1 MSSPRVL
8 LSIPNTLSTRN
19 LLRTDVLPLVREAAE
34 RIILVAPFADEPGFK
49 SEFLGDERV
58 VGFPMSAYRPDRVER
73 ALRSIIYNLYLAG
86 PVPDSLQL
94 FLHRWAENHP
104 RVGRFRPAATRTVLP
119 AVRGLLPALHRLF
132 VGTGDA
138 GSYAA
143 LLRRER
149 PDVAVFS
156 RLFFTDEIPLMRAA
170 ARAGIPTVGV
180 VASWDNLTT
189 KGPLLPRL
197 DRLVVWNDL
206 MREEAVRYHGYR
218 PEQITVTGAPHH
230 DAVFSGR
237 ERLTTREELF
247 ARLGLNPAKRL
258 VTYAG
263 EDPII
268 APDAPHYVE
277 LLYKFLREGRLRGAC
292 QLLVRPHPQDDPRR
306 FDGFRGRPGVVV
318 DLPGR
323 PSQGHWMDM
332 SRRDLLHLY
341 ATMQWSDVVV
351 NVTSTIVLD
360 AAFFDTPTVCI
371 GFSYSAAPTFYQ
383 SPLRF
388 FEMDHFRYVMRAGA
402 TTLVTSETEL
412 LDAVNGY
419 LADRTRHATGRRR
432 IVDDL
437 AQFRDGASGRRVAD
451 AIMAAVPE
459 RPLRAD
465 AARHSTAAA
474 AVPARAR

>member
-1 MSSPRVL
+1 MTAPRVL
-8 LSIPNTLSTRN
+8 ISIPNTLSTRN

-34 RIILVAPFADEPGFK
+34 RVILVAPFADEPAFT
-49 SEFLGDERV
+49 SEFLDAGV
-58 VGFPMSAYRPDRVER
+58 VSVPMSTYRPGRLER
-73 ALRSIIYNLYLAG
+73 TLRSVIYNLYLAG

-104 RVGRFRPAATRTVLP
+104 RVGRVRSDLTRRVLP
-119 AVRGLLPALHRLF
+119 VFRGLQPPLERLF
-132 VGTGDA
+132 VATGDA
-138 GSYAA
+138 GSYDA

-170 ARAGIPTVGV
+170 ARAGVPTVGV

-197 DRLVVWNDL
+197 DRLVVWNEL
-206 MREEAVRYHGYR
+206 MREEAVRYHDYR

-237 ERLTTREELF
+237 EPLPTREAFF
-247 ARLGLNPAKRL
+247 ARLGLDPAKRL
-258 VTYAG
+258 ITYAG

-268 APDAPHYVE
+268 APDAPQYVE
-277 LLYKFLREGRLRGAC
+277 LLHTFLREGRLRGAC

-306 FDGFRGRPGVVV
+306 FDAFRGRRGIVI

-323 PSQGHWMDM
+323 PSDGHWMDM
-332 SRRDLLHLY
+332 SRQDLVHLY
-341 ATMQWSDVVV
+341 ATMRWSDVVV

-371 GFSYSAAPTFYQ
+371 GFSYTAAPTFYQ

-402 TTLVTSETEL
+402 TTLVTTETEL
-412 LDAVNGY
+412 LDAVNGS
-419 LADRTRHATGRRR
+419 LEDRARHAAGRRR
-432 IVDDL
+432 IVDEL
-437 AQFRDGASGRRVAD
+437 AQFRDGGSGRRVAA
-451 AIMAAVPE
+451 AIMAAIP
-459 RPLRAD
+459 RAP
-465 AARHSTAAA
+465 ARAGGGRHSTAAA

>member
-1 MSSPRVL
+1 MSAPRVL

-19 LLRTDVLPLVREAAE
+19 LLRTDVLPLVRAAAE
-34 RIILVAPFADEPGFK
+34 RVILVAPFADEPAFT
-49 SEFLGDERV
+49 SEFLDDAV
-58 VGFPMSAYRPDRVER
+58 VGVPMSAYRPGRFER
-73 ALRSIIYNLYLAG
+73 ALRSVIYNLYLAG

-94 FLHRWAENHP
+94 FLHRWADNHP
-104 RVGRFRPAATRTVLP
+104 RVGRFRPALTRRVLP
-119 AVRGLLPALHRLF
+119 AFRRLLPPLHRLF
-132 VGTGDA
+132 VTTGDA
-138 GSYAA
+138 GSYDA

-206 MREEAVRYHGYR
+206 MRDEAVRYHGYR
-218 PEQITVTGAPHH
+218 PEQITVAGAPHH
-230 DAVFSGR
+230 DLVFNGGEALPAR
-237 ERLTTREELF
+237 EAFF
-247 ARLGLNPAKRL
+247 ARLGLDPAKRL
-258 VTYAG
+258 ITYAG

-268 APDAPHYVE
+268 APDAPQYVE
-277 LLYKFLREGRLRGAC
+277 LLHKFLRDGRLRGAC

-306 FDGFRGRPGVVV
+306 FDAFRGRPGVIV

-323 PSQGHWMDM
+323 PSDGHWMDM
-332 SRRDLLHLY
+332 SRRDLVHLY
-341 ATMQWSDVVV
+341 ATMRWSDVVV

-371 GFSYSAAPTFYQ
+371 GFSYSAAATFYQ

-402 TTLVTSETEL
+402 TRLVTSETEL
-412 LDAVNGY
+412 LEAVNGA
-419 LADRTRHATGRRR
+419 LEDRTRKAAGRRR
-432 IVDDL
+432 IVDEL
-437 AQFRDGASGRRVAD
+437 AQFRDGRSGRRVAE
-451 AIMAAVPE
+451 AIMAAIP
-459 RPLRAD
+459 PAAARAD
-465 AARHSTAAA
+465 GGRHSRAAA
-474 AVPARAR
+474 AAPARAR

>member
-1 MSSPRVL
+1 MTARRVL

-19 LLRTDVLPLVREAAE
+19 LLRTDVLPLVREATD
-34 RIILVAPFADEPGFK
+34 RVVLVAPFADEPAFQ
-49 SEFLGDERV
+49 SEFLDERV
-58 VGFPMSAYRPDRVER
+58 VGFPMSAYHPDRVER
-73 ALRSIIYNLYLAG
+73 ALRSVIYNLYLAG

-94 FLHRWAENHP
+94 FLNRWAENHP
-104 RVGRFRPAATRTVLP
+104 RLGRFRPAVTRTVLP

-132 VGTGDA
+132 VATGDA
-138 GSYAA
+138 GSYGA

-149 PDVAVFS
+149 PDVAVFT
-156 RLFFTDEIPLMRAA
+156 RLFFSDEIPLMRAA

-206 MREEAVRYHGYR
+206 MRDEAVRYHGYR

-230 DAVFSGR
+230 DLVFSGR
-237 ERLTTREELF
+237 EQVTTRAEFF
-247 ARLGLNPAKRL
+247 ARLGLDPAKRL
-258 VTYAG
+258 ITYAG

-268 APDAPHYVE
+268 APDAPQYVE
-277 LLYKFLREGRLRGAC
+277 VLHKFLREGRLGDG

-306 FDGFRGRPGVVV
+306 FDRFRGRPGVVV

-323 PSQGHWMDM
+323 PSEAHWMDM
-332 SRRDLLHLY
+332 SRRDLVHLY
-341 ATMQWSDVVV
+341 ATMRWSDVVV

-371 GFSYSAAPTFYQ
+371 GFSYSAPATFYQ

-412 LDAVNGY
+412 LDAVNGC
-419 LADRTRHATGRRR
+419 LADRARRAAGRRR
-432 IVDDL
+432 IVDEL

-451 AIMAAVPE
+451 AIMAAAPE
-459 RPLRAD
+459 TAVRAG
-465 AARHSTAAA
+465 AAAHSTAAA

>member
-1 MSSPRVL
+1 MTAPRVL

-34 RIILVAPFADEPGFK
+34 RVVLIAPFADEPRFK
-49 SEFLGDERV
+49 SEFVDETV
-58 VGFPMSAYRPDRVER
+58 VAYPMSPYRPRRLER
-73 ALRSIIYNLYLAG
+73 ALRSLIYNLYLAG

-94 FLHRWAENHP
+94 FLNRWAENHP
-104 RVGRFRPAATRTVLP
+104 RLGRFRAAITRRVLP
-119 AVRGLLPALHRLF
+119 CFRGALPALDRTF
-132 VGTGDA
+132 VATGDA
-138 GSYAA
+138 GSYDS

-149 PDVAVFS
+149 PDIAVFS
-156 RLFFTDEIPLMRAA
+156 RLFFSDEIPLMRAA

-206 MREEAVRYHGYR
+206 MRDEAVRYHGYR
-218 PEQITVTGAPHH
+218 PEQIAVTGAPHH
-230 DAVFSGR
+230 DAVFNGR
-237 ERLTTREELF
+237 EALPTREEFF
-247 ARLGLNPAKRL
+247 ARLGLDAAKRL

-268 APDAPHYVE
+268 APDAPRYVE
-277 LLYKFLREGRLRGAC
+277 LLHRFLSEGQLRGAC

-306 FDGFRGRPGVVV
+306 FDAFRGRPGMVV

-323 PSQGHWMDM
+323 PSDGHWMDM
-332 SRRDLLHLY
+332 SRPDLVHLY
-341 ATMQWSDVVV
+341 ATMRWSDVVV

-371 GFSYSAAPTFYQ
+371 GFSYTAAPTFYQ

-388 FEMDHFRYVMRAGA
+388 FEMDHFRYVMRAEA

-412 LDAVNGY
+412 LNAVNGA
-419 LADRTRHATGRRR
+419 LDDRTRQATGRRR
-432 IVDDL
+432 IVDEL
-437 AQFRDGASGRRVAD
+437 AQFRDGGSGRRVAN
-451 AIMAAVPE
+451 AIMAAIPAT
-459 RPLRAD
+459 PSRAGVG
-465 AARHSTAAA
+465 RHSTVAATA
-474 AVPARAR
+474 PAGAR

>member
-1 MSSPRVL
+1 MTAPRVL

-19 LLRTDVLPLVREAAE
+19 LLRTDVLPLVREATE
-34 RIILVAPFADEPGFK
+34 RVILIAPFADEPAFTR
-49 SEFLGDERV
+49 EFVDDGV
-58 VGFPMSAYRPDRVER
+58 VSVPMSTYRPGRFER
-73 ALRSIIYNLYLAG
+73 TLRSVIYNLYLAG

-104 RVGRFRPAATRTVLP
+104 RVGRVRPDLTRRVLP
-119 AVRGLLPALHRLF
+119 VFRGLLPPLERLF
-132 VGTGDA
+132 VATGDA
-138 GSYAA
+138 GSYEA

-170 ARAGIPTVGV
+170 ARGGVPTVGI

-218 PEQITVTGAPHH
+218 AEQITVTGAPHH

-237 ERLTTREELF
+237 EQLPTREAFF
-247 ARLGLNPAKRL
+247 ARLGLDPAKRL
-258 VTYAG
+258 ITYAG

-268 APDAPHYVE
+268 APDAPQYVE
-277 LLYKFLREGRLRGAC
+277 LLHAFLRQGRLRGGC

-306 FDGFRGRPGVVV
+306 FDAFRGRANVVV

-323 PSQGHWMDM
+323 PSHGHWMDM
-332 SRRDLLHLY
+332 SRQDLVHLY
-341 ATMQWSDVVV
+341 ATMRWSDVIV

-371 GFSYSAAPTFYQ
+371 GFSYTAAPTFYQ

-402 TTLVTSETEL
+402 TTLVTRETEL
-412 LDAVNGY
+412 LDAVNGS
-419 LADRTRHATGRRR
+419 LEDRARKAAGRRR
-432 IVDDL
+432 IVEEL
-437 AQFRDGASGRRVAD
+437 AQFRDGGSGRRVAA
-451 AIMAAVPE
+451 AIMAAIP
-459 RPLRAD
+459 PTPARAGGG
-465 AARHSTAAA
+465 RHSKAAA
-474 AVPARAR
+474 AAPARAR

>member
-1 MSSPRVL
+1 VTAPRVL

-19 LLRTDVLPLVREAAE
+19 LLRTDVLPLVRETVE
-34 RIILVAPFADEPGFK
+34 RVILVAPFADEPLFK
-49 SEFLGDERV
+49 DEFVDDAV
-58 VGFPMSAYRPDRVER
+58 VAFPMSAYRPQRLER
-73 ALRSIIYNLYLAG
+73 ALRSVIYNLYLAG

-104 RVGRFRPAATRTVLP
+104 RLGRFRPGMTRRILP
-119 AVRGLLPALHRLF
+119 AFRGLLSPLHRVF
-132 VGTGDA
+132 VATGDA
-138 GSYAA
+138 GSYEA

-156 RLFFTDEIPLMRAA
+156 RLFFTDEMPLMRAA
-170 ARAGIPTVGV
+170 VRAGIPTVGV

-189 KGPLLPRL
+189 KGPLLPHL

-206 MREEAVRYHGYR
+206 MRDEAVRYHGYR

-230 DAVFSGR
+230 DAVFNGR
-237 ERLTTREELF
+237 EALPTREAF
-247 ARLGLNPAKRL
+247 FVRLGLDPAKRL
-258 VTYAG
+258 ITYAG

-268 APDAPHYVE
+268 APDAPQYVE
-277 LLYKFLREGRLRGAC
+277 LLHTFLRAGRLRGAC

-306 FDGFRGRPGVVV
+306 FDAFRGRPDVVV

-323 PSQGHWMDM
+323 PSDGHWMDM
-332 SRRDLLHLY
+332 SRRDLVHLY
-341 ATMQWSDVVV
+341 ATMRWSDVVV

-371 GFSYSAAPTFYQ
+371 GFSYTAPASFYQ

-402 TTLVTSETEL
+402 TRLVTTEPEL
-412 LDAVNGY
+412 LNAVNDA
-419 LADRTRHATGRRR
+419 LEDRARQGPGRRR
-432 IVDDL
+432 IVDEL
-437 AQFRDGASGRRVAD
+437 AQFRDGGSGRRVAE
-451 AIMAAVPE
+451 AIMAAIPTS
-459 RPLRAD
+459 RTRAV
-465 AARHSTAAA
+465 AGRHSTAAA
-474 AVPARAR
+474 AAPARAR

>member
-1 MSSPRVL
+1 MTARRVL

-34 RIILVAPFADEPGFK
+34 RVILVAPFADEPAFK
-49 SEFLGDERV
+49 SEFLDGSV
-58 VGFPMSAYRPDRVER
+58 IGFPMSAYRPDRFER
-73 ALRSIIYNLYLAG
+73 ALRSVIYNLYLAG

-94 FLHRWAENHP
+94 FLNRWAENHP
-104 RVGRFRPAATRTVLP
+104 RLGRFRPAATRTVLP
-119 AVRGLLPALHRLF
+119 TVRGVLPALHRLF
-132 VGTGDA
+132 VATGDA
-138 GSYAA
+138 GSYDA

-156 RLFFTDEIPLMRAA
+156 RLFFSDEIPLMRAA

-206 MREEAVRYHGYR
+206 MRDEAVRYHGYR
-218 PEQITVTGAPHH
+218 PEQVTVTGAPHH

-237 ERLTTREELF
+237 EQLTTRQEFF
-247 ARLGLNPAKRL
+247 AHLGLDPARRL
-258 VTYAG
+258 ITYAG

-268 APDAPHYVE
+268 APDAPQYVE
-277 LLYKFLREGRLRGAC
+277 LLHTFLREGRLRDC

-306 FDGFRGRPGVVV
+306 FDRFRGRAGVVV

-323 PSQGHWMDM
+323 PSEGHWMDM
-332 SRRDLLHLY
+332 SRRDLVHLY
-341 ATMQWSDVVV
+341 ATMRWSDVVV

-371 GFSYSAAPTFYQ
+371 GFSYSAPSSFYQ

-419 LADRTRHATGRRR
+419 LADGTRHAAGRRR

-451 AIMAAVPE
+451 AIMAAVPAS
-459 RPLRAD
+459 PVRAG
-465 AARHSTAAA
+465 AAPHSTAAA

>member
-1 MSSPRVL
+1 VTAARVL

-19 LLRTDVLPLVREAAE
+19 LLRTDVLPVVREAAE
-34 RIILVAPFADEPGFK
+34 RVIVIAPFAEEPAFK
-49 SEFLGDERV
+49 SEYLGDDSV
-58 VGFPMSAYRPDRVER
+58 VGFPMSAYRPHRLER
-73 ALRSIIYNLYLAG
+73 AVRSMIYNLYLSG

-104 RVGRFRPAATRTVLP
+104 RVGRFRPHVTRGVLP
-119 AVRGLLPALHRLF
+119 VFRGLLPPLHRLF
-132 VGTGDA
+132 VATGDA
-138 GSYAA
+138 GSYDG

-197 DRLVVWNDL
+197 DRLIVWNDL

-218 PEQITVTGAPHH
+218 PEQVTVTGAPHH
-230 DAVFSGR
+230 DAVFNDR
-237 ERLTTREELF
+237 DTLPTRDAFF
-247 ARLGLNPAKRL
+247 ARLGLDPAKRL
-258 VTYAG
+258 ITYAG

-268 APDAPHYVE
+268 APDAPQYVE
-277 LLYKFLREGRLRGAC
+277 LLHTFLRGERLRGAC

-306 FDGFRGRPGVVV
+306 FDLFRGRSGVVV

-323 PSQGHWMDM
+323 PSDGHWMDM
-332 SRRDLLHLY
+332 SRRDLINLY
-341 ATMQWSDVVV
+341 ATMRWSDVVV

-402 TTLVTSETEL
+402 TTLATTETEL
-412 LDAVNGY
+412 LEAVNGA
-419 LADRTRHATGRRR
+419 LEDRARKAPGRRR
-432 IVDDL
+432 IVDEL
-437 AQFRDGASGRRVAD
+437 AQFRDGGSGRRVAE
-451 AIMAAVPE
+451 AIMAAISTAPARAGAE
-459 RPLRAD
+459 RR
-465 AARHSTAAA
+465 STAAA
-474 AVPARAR
+474 AAPARAR